1 MFNRISFSHHRTTA
15 DYSLAVDVAAAAAAA
30 AAAVAVA
37 MRMQACLYCVTQ
49 MLPVVKHHAHLIFLL
64 VAFLG

>member
-30 AAAVAVA
+30 AAAV
-37 MRMQACLYCVTQ
+37 QFSSSGWKPKQ
-49 MLPVVKHHAHLIFLL
+49 SSF
-64 VAFLG
+64 G